1 MQYLGLMKDTK
12 IHLLKATV
20 PLLIVVISV
29 ICMRLTS
36 VSEVP
41 NIQNQP
47 LSMLFLYAFNLF
59 TLGGINLGFPDI
71 SNSAGII
78 LLSMYFIAPLI
89 SISALIEALF
99 SYFNVLNRLKI
110 LAGNHYVIFGA
121 GKISG
126 EIPGIISDLEIH
138 KLKPPTIVVIDKSDN
153 VTLEKHPKCIF
164 IKSNASIEL
173 IDEVNI
179 YKAKCIFLNMNDDWS
194 NFLILKEILDKNIL
208 SSNHLKKIFVRIEN
222 NSILHNL
229 VQLNLNEK
237 VVYYNTQIISV
248 DSFFEKAYNK
258 EKLIR
263 NLSERKYNLFFIG
276 FGRYSQKFLQKML
289 ENDLLIDKIFLVSSN
304 VKNELMG
311 FNIETKERFIK
322 FFEIEKS
329 IEYSYENFGSNTIND
344 YYCNEKIKTIW
355 FIMTEQETI
364 NLNFAGILLNQMRTI
379 GIQDEI
385 YVRSNFI
392 DFSDVEFLDNNINF
406 ISSYRYTNSFFRK
419 ELEKDFI

>member
-126 EIPGIISDLEIH
+126 EIPGIISNLEIH

-173 IDEVNI
+173 IDEVNV
-179 YKAKCIFLNMNDDWS
+179 YKAKCIFLNMNDD
-194 NFLILKEILDKNIL
+194 
-208 SSNHLKKIFVRIEN
+208 
-222 NSILHNL
+222 
-229 VQLNLNEK
+229 
-237 VVYYNTQIISV
+237 
-248 DSFFEKAYNK
+248 
-258 EKLIR
+258 
-263 NLSERKYNLFFIG
+263 
-276 FGRYSQKFLQKML
+276 
-289 ENDLLIDKIFLVSSN
+289 
-304 VKNELMG
+304 
-311 FNIETKERFIK
+311 
-322 FFEIEKS
+322 
-329 IEYSYENFGSNTIND
+329 
-344 YYCNEKIKTIW
+344 
-355 FIMTEQETI
+355 
-364 NLNFAGILLNQMRTI
+364 
-379 GIQDEI
+379 
-385 YVRSNFI
+385 
-392 DFSDVEFLDNNINF
+392 
-406 ISSYRYTNSFFRK
+406 
-419 ELEKDFI
+419 